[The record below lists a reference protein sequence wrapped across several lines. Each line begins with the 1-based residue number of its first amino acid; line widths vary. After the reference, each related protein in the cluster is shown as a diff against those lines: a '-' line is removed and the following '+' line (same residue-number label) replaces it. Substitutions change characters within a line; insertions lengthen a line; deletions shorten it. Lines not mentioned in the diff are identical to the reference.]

1 MNMFVL
7 GSTKSQMQI
16 ATDAAALAVRTM
28 ERSDLVSV
36 VAFNSDAEVVL
47 PLSRVGDAKKAVDA
61 INGIQGGGG
70 TNMAAGLEE
79 AIEQLKGV
87 DTKVKHV
94 ILLSDGKSQR
104 ANELPGLVSR
114 LAGDKTKVSTIA
126 VGNDA
131 DINLLARLSEISGGA
146 HYYVSNPKQLPKIF
160 LKAVRV
166 MRAPLIREEPFT
178 PSLSATGSPFVAG
191 ISSPLPPL
199 GGLALTRKRPEET
212 ISVSMSSPL
221 DEPILASWNVGLGQ
235 VVAFTSD
242 ASHWASSW
250 LSWPGYQRMW
260 TQIVRAAS
268 RPPID
273 SGVVAT
279 ATLRGEDL
287 VVRASAIDKNGTP
300 LTGLSV
306 PATIYSPS
314 GKAIELSLSPVGVG
328 EYETVVGVEET
339 GSYVGLVRPQFVA
352 QGDGRRLPATVVG
365 ASMPRGSEFRSL
377 TSNERLLEQI
387 ATITGGR
394 MLSPTNPREVDL
406 FSREGLTPA
415 EAISPLTKQLLPWAI
430 VLLLLDIAVRRIAW
444 DRWVSKRM
452 GAASVIAT
460 ERAAMSMQRQQLATV
475 GASVGELR
483 RASESIDRRVESVQQ
498 SAKGLVLSDE
508 DARSLAAAARDK
520 RRATRLTQNASAQAT
535 AGESSPGQSA
545 PGATSG
551 GSPASATQPSSP
563 ASEGKNTSETPA
575 DSEPS
580 GLLAAKRRA
589 NRKYER

>member
-1 MNMFVL
+1 
-7 GSTKSQMQI
+7 
-16 ATDAAALAVRTM
+16 
-28 ERSDLVSV
+28 
-36 VAFNSDAEVVL
+36 
-47 PLSRVGDAKKAVDA
+47 
-61 INGIQGGGG
+61 
-70 TNMAAGLEE
+70 
-79 AIEQLKGV
+79 
-87 DTKVKHV
+87 
-94 ILLSDGKSQR
+94 
-104 ANELPGLVSR
+104 
-114 LAGDKTKVSTIA
+114 
-126 VGNDA
+126 
-131 DINLLARLSEISGGA
+131 
-146 HYYVSNPKQLPKIF
+146 
-160 LKAVRV
+160 
-166 MRAPLIREEPFT
+166 
-178 PSLSATGSPFVAG
+178 
-191 ISSPLPPL
+191 
-199 GGLALTRKRPEET
+199 
-212 ISVSMSSPL
+212 
-221 DEPILASWNVGLGQ
+221 
-235 VVAFTSD
+235 
-242 ASHWASSW
+242 
-250 LSWPGYQRMW
+250 
-260 TQIVRAAS
+260 
-268 RPPID
+268 
-273 SGVVAT
+273 
-279 ATLRGEDL
+279 
-287 VVRASAIDKNGTP
+287 
-300 LTGLSV
+300 
-306 PATIYSPS
+306 
-314 GKAIELSLSPVGVG
+314 
-328 EYETVVGVEET
+328 
-339 GSYVGLVRPQFVA
+339 
-352 QGDGRRLPATVVG
+352 
-365 ASMPRGSEFRSL
+365 
-377 TSNERLLEQI
+377 
-387 ATITGGR
+387 